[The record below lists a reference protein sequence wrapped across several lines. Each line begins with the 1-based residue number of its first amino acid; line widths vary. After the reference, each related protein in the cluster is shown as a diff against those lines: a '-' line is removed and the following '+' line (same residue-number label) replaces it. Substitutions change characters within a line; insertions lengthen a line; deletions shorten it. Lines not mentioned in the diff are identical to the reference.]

1 MVATKA
7 VKEALW
13 LEGLVCDLGASPK
26 DMMMFWDSQSTFI
39 YFYQCKEVYNSTKW
53 TRSLDKHNSFNQ
65 ARCITGG
72 KINIDIRLHFT
83 CDVIAEGELLM
94 KKITTSYNLVD

>member
-7 VKEALW
+7 VKEDLW

-39 YFYQCKEVYNSTKW
+39 YFYQCKEVYNNSHTFAQPSELDLLTSTIHLTKP
-53 TRSLDKHNSFNQ
+53 
-65 ARCITGG
+65 
-72 KINIDIRLHFT
+72 
-83 CDVIAEGELLM
+83 DVLLEE
-94 KKITTSYNLVD
+94 K